1 MNTSLT
7 FPPGSHLDRLG
18 DMIATRK
25 LTADELATIG
35 MGEAPRDV
43 QGSPFVHRG
52 NLQRAR
58 FALDAISKEHMADF
72 LADYLAGRFDRVRSS
87 FIGRDIARKA
97 ETGT

>member
-1 MNTSLT
+1 MNTSPT
-7 FPPGSHLDRLG
+7 FPDGSHLARLG

-25 LTADELATIG
+25 LTPDELATIG

-43 QGSPFVHRG
+43 QSSPFVHRG

-58 FALDAISKEHMADF
+58 FALDAIPREIMAEF
-72 LADYLAGRFDRVRSS
+72 LADYLITRFDKVRAS